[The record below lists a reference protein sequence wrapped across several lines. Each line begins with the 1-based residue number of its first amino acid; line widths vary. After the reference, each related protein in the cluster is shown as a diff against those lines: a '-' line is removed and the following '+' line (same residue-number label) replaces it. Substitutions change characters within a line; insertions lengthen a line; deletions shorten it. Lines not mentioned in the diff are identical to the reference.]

1 LFSVLG
7 ISPCMYSGSFDPNPD
22 YKCQK
27 DPMPVSSLPTE
38 CTSFIYDGL
47 ICDEIFKFNISNSDN
62 SKSIIFLKQI
72 GT

>member
-1 LFSVLG
+1 MFSVLG